1 MTTDGFIGRWIRF
14 LLYLQNMFYKVKSVP
29 VRCENHKGLGKGLVL
44 CLKGLLYKNRNK

>member
-29 VRCENHKGLGKGLVL
+29 VRCENHKGLVFMSERFAIQKQE
-44 CLKGLLYKNRNK
+44 

>member
-29 VRCENHKGLGKGLVL
+29 ARCENHKGLGKGLVFMSERFAIQ
-44 CLKGLLYKNRNK
+44 KQE

>member
-29 VRCENHKGLGKGLVL
+29 FRCENHMGLGKSLVFVSERFAIQ
-44 CLKGLLYKNRNK
+44 KQE